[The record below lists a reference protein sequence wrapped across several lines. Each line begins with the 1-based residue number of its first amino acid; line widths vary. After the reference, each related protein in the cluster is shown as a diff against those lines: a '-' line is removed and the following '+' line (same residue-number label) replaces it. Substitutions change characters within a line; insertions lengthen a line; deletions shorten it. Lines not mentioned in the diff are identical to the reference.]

1 MSVSTLKLRRFS
13 RLRQLALVLLVATAG
28 AASALVMSARW
39 LWLGELAASF
49 QWHLGLGLVLV
60 AGACVVLRARRLA
73 TLVAVAS
80 GFLLAPELALY
91 IGEPAA
97 ASGSPELV
105 LVSANVLQPNR
116 HHREIADALLASEGD
131 VIAVVELS
139 KPMRAELERRLERWP
154 HRVFSPAGEWSEQTW
169 GMGVFSRLPFREGER
184 LYLPETYAPSLD
196 LKLERDGTPLDLR
209 VVHLPRPGAED
220 WRVEARNEA
229 LAELATRLEWTG
241 TSALVGDLNTTS
253 TSPVFPDLLEST
265 GLRDSRQGFGR
276 CVSWH
281 LRSLRY
287 PLGIA
292 IDHALVGRDLQV
304 LSRETFELPFSDH
317 EGIRVRLALPTPR
330 LAQARPVVDAGSAS
344 R

>member
-1 MSVSTLKLRRFS
+1 MKLRRFG
-13 RLRQLALVLLVATAG
+13 RLRQLALVLLVASAG
-28 AASALVMSARW
+28 AACALVMSARW

-49 QWHLGLGLVLV
+49 QWHVGLGLVLV
-60 AGACVVLRARRLA
+60 AGACVLLRARRLA
-73 TLVAVAS
+73 TLVALAS
-80 GFLLAPELALY
+80 AILLAPEVSLY
-91 IGEPAA
+91 LGEPAA
-97 ASGSPELV
+97 ASGSGELV
-105 LVSANVLQPNR
+105 LVSANVLQPNH
-116 HHREIADALLASEGD
+116 HHREIADALLASDGD

-169 GMGVFSRLPFREGER
+169 GVGVFSRLPLTEGER
-184 LYLPETYAPSLD
+184 LYLRETYAPALD
-196 LKLERDGTPLDLR
+196 LHLERDGTPLDLR
-209 VVHLPRPGAED
+209 VVHLPRPGFED
-220 WRVEARNEA
+220 WRIDARNEA
-229 LAELATRLEWTG
+229 LAELATRLDWSG

-253 TSPVFPDLLEST
+253 TSPMFPDLLEST

-281 LRSLRY
+281 LRSLKY

-317 EGIRVRLALPTPR
+317 EGIRVRLALPGAR
-330 LAQARPVVDAGSAS
+330 IVNAASVARPGDTPPSGD
-344 R
+344 